1 MQRPIAF
8 SGLEQMSKFEANS
21 SAVVQQYLDELAGDS
36 PAEPIVRALLD
47 KSARR
52 LHVLCSTWL
61 FQKYPR
67 LTRHPLNVEADEML
81 SALVERLMKAL
92 RSVRPQTVRQFFSL
106 ANQHIRWE
114 LNDLSRRL
122 DKQPHFVE
130 VESDEVP
137 ALASSGSG
145 LSEDGYRMLEAID
158 NLPEDEREAF
168 DLVRIQ
174 GMTNTEVSQNLGV
187 TPLTVKRRLN
197 RGLRLLANQLSDLEP
212 PESTFRAAQE

>member
-1 MQRPIAF
+1 MHRI
-8 SGLEQMSKFEANS
+8 EATT

-47 KSARR
+47 RSARR

-61 FQKYPR
+61 FQRYPR
-67 LTRHPLNVEADEML
+67 LTRHPVNLEADEML
-81 SALVERLMKAL
+81 SALVERLLKAL
-92 RSVRPQTVRQFFSL
+92 RSVHPQTVRQFFGL

-122 DKQPHFVE
+122 DRQTPFVE
-130 VESDEVP
+130 MDSDEVP
-137 ALASSGSG
+137 APASSGSG
-145 LSEDGYRMLEAID
+145 LSEDGCRMLEAID
-158 NLPEDEREAF
+158 KLPEDERESF

-174 GMTNTEVSQNLGV
+174 GMTHAEASQILGV

-197 RGLRLLANQLSDLEP
+197 RGLRLLAKQLSDLQP
-212 PESTFRAAQE
+212 PESRSEAAQE

>member
-1 MQRPIAF
+1 MYRSIPSLVSEEMRKI
-8 SGLEQMSKFEANS
+8 EATT

-47 KSARR
+47 RSARR
-52 LHVLCSTWL
+52 LHVLCSAWL

-67 LTRHPLNVEADEML
+67 LARHPVNLEADEML
-81 SALVERLMKAL
+81 SALVERLLKAL

-122 DKQPHFVE
+122 DRQALFIE
-130 VESDEVP
+130 LESGEVP
-137 ALASSGSG
+137 APASSGSG
-145 LSEDGYRMLEAID
+145 LSEDVCRMLEAID
-158 NLPEDEREAF
+158 KLAEDEREAF

-174 GMTNTEVSQNLGV
+174 GMTHTEASQILGV

-197 RGLRLLANQLSDLEP
+197 RGLRLLVNQLSDLQP
-212 PESTFRAAQE
+212 PHWSSEAAQE

>member
-1 MQRPIAF
+1 LIDPTP
-8 SGLEQMSKFEANS
+8 GLEAMRNIEATT
-21 SAVVQQYLDELAGDS
+21 SAVVQQYLDELAGGS

-52 LHVLCSTWL
+52 LQLLCSTWL
-61 FQKYPR
+61 FQRYPR
-67 LTRHPLNVEADEML
+67 LARHPMNLEADEML
-81 SALVERLMKAL
+81 SALVERLLKAL

-122 DKQPHFVE
+122 DRQIPLVE
-130 VESDEVP
+130 MKSEEVSAP
-137 ALASSGSG
+137 ASSDSG
-145 LSEDGYRMLEAID
+145 LSEDACRMLDAID

-168 DLVRIQ
+168 DLIRVQ
-174 GMTNTEVSQNLGV
+174 GMTHTEASQILGV

-197 RGLRLLANQLSDLEP
+197 RGLRLLANKLSELQP
-212 PESTFRAAQE
+212 PESRSEAVQE